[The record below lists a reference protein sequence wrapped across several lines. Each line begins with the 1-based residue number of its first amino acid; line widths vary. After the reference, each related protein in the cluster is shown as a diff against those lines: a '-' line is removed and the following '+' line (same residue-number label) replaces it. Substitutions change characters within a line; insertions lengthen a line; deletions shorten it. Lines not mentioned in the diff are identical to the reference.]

1 MASVE
6 LGIFKKSKC
15 FRQLTNSL
23 QVGFNMSDKPF
34 EQREVFFMEVNSHI
48 LPKASSVFGLLMPEI

>member
-23 QVGFNMSDKPF
+23 QVGFNMSDNPF
-34 EQREVFFMEVNSHI
+34 EQGSFLHGSEQSYI
-48 LPKASSVFGLLMPEI
+48 AQSLLGVRAVDA